1 MDVGF
6 DVYSTADIAVLMVD
20 DGPHTVEGVASSYGL
35 ERGVMTACITWYS
48 ALNDYGLAHEIGQN
62 IKSRGGGVFIIRNW
76 STQNEPGGWPGGV
89 AGGPK
94 GGRFT

>member
-1 MDVGF
+1 LCNNELGI

-62 IKSRGGGVFIIRNW
+62 IKSRGKGGPLSHEIGQHKMSR
-76 STQNEPGGWPGGV
+76 GV

-94 GGRFT
+94 GGRCT

>member
-62 IKSRGGGVFIIRNW
+62 IKSREGGGVFMTRNR
-76 STQNEPGGWPGGV
+76 STQNEPVGRRGGGHCQTKLV
-89 AGGPK
+89 K
-94 GGRFT
+94 